1 MLAPAIDPYKKQS
14 REFCEV
20 LEINRRYKY
29 VKGHLENRV
38 MFDNFFDLDGDIN
51 IGERVISRGG
61 DDGKLI
67 AKESDGSV
75 TIQLFP
81 WGTKVKFKSASAARM
96 RHRAPIL
103 DVYGREERSDM
114 VPRHI
119 KETIDSCFRRHVH
132 ISPNKR
138 DIMKRRHKL
147 YPVQQLKKQAMHC
160 YETFDELWSKF
171 KTELVD
177 LGEKFFNRARGMA
190 TGVAPIIFSACSS

>member
-1 MLAPAIDPYKKQS
+1 MDWDPSEAMPKYTSTAIKRLSHVLSLGSERLLTGFCAMLAPEIDPYKKQS

-20 LEINRRYKY
+20 LEINRRSKY
-29 VKGHLENRV
+29 VKARLENRV

-67 AKESDGSV
+67 EKESDGSV

-103 DVYGREERSDM
+103 DVYGREEQSDM
-114 VPRHI
+114 LPRHI
-119 KETIDSCFRRHVH
+119 KETIDPFFPLPCSYFT
-132 ISPNKR
+132 
-138 DIMKRRHKL
+138 
-147 YPVQQLKKQAMHC
+147 KQKGY
-160 YETFDELWSKF
+160 YEETSQI
-171 KTELVD
+171 VSSSAA
-177 LGEKFFNRARGMA
+177 EKAGHASLSN
-190 TGVAPIIFSACSS
+190 I